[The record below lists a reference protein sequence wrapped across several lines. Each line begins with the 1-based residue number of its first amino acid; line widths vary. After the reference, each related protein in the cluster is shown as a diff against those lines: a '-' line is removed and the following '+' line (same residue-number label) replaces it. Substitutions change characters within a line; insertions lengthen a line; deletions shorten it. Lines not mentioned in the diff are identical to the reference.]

1 MRRLLVTLLIGVAAC
16 FDSPQGP
23 ERDRDA
29 PLQTERLSYS
39 FVALD
44 GYYTTPEIRI
54 TLRNTTGRVAVLIGG
69 LNDRADLFLERLVD
83 GEWVTRYRTAVPDG
97 IRRVQ
102 RLQPGAVATIR
113 TTIEGFPPGACDDC
127 GPTLDLEDGM
137 YRFRIAEGYVDSFD
151 DELERPGEELPI
163 EARISNRFAL
173 DAP

>member
-1 MRRLLVTLLIGVAAC
+1 MRRLLVPLLFGVAAC
-16 FDSPQGP
+16 SNPPQGP
-23 ERDRDA
+23 AREPDA

-39 FVALD
+39 VAELD

-54 TLRNTTGRVAVLIGG
+54 TLRNTTGQVAVLIGA

-83 GEWVTRYRTAVPDG
+83 GEWVTRYRTPIPDG

-102 RLQPGAVATIR
+102 RLQPGATASIR

-127 GPTLDLEDGM
+127 GPILDLEDGV

-151 DELERPGEELPI
+151 DELELPGEELPT
-163 EARISNRFAL
+163 EARVSNRFAL
-173 DAP
+173 DVP